1 MGLGESLRRGPA
13 LRSLELLP
21 REAGSRHANVCHTPG
36 SSGLRCWLRPLSGPF
51 SVSSLAQSGLLKA
64 WRMLNPGL
72 WYARGFVGTQQ
83 QPVIRAFLA
92 GISGH
97 PNAGVHSTV

>member
-1 MGLGESLRRGPA
+1 MPMSATPLGVVASD
-13 LRSLELLP
+13 
-21 REAGSRHANVCHTPG
+21 AGSVLCLAH
-36 SSGLRCWLRPLSGPF
+36 
-51 SVSSLAQSGLLKA
+51 SVSPPAQSGLLKA

-97 PNAGVHSTV
+97 PNAGVHSAI